1 MRGKKTSLLI
11 RRTSFSTVSTRA
23 RLHGTPQREGQ
34 VAIVGEGL
42 CDRIAMKEKPP
53 LTSQMSRSNLKSP
66 DRTQKPRVRRVSE
79 DLSSS
84 TLGSDTAHAVARS
97 HGSFPHRPRPAL
109 EFATRCPPTRQVP
122 DTQSRAIE
130 IPRALS
136 EARVGFCSG
145 GTSPRIFP
153 SASHRVGTSYA
164 HTAPPLR
171 SFCDA
176 DDRVISETRPCVSSR
191 RLSRARRW
199 GAAHA

>member
-11 RRTSFSTVSTRA
+11 RRTSFSTVNTRA

-122 DTQSRAIE
+122 DWFIYNFRAIQ
-130 IPRALS
+130 
-136 EARVGFCSG
+136 
-145 GTSPRIFP
+145 
-153 SASHRVGTSYA
+153 
-164 HTAPPLR
+164 
-171 SFCDA
+171 
-176 DDRVISETRPCVSSR
+176 
-191 RLSRARRW
+191 RAREFSRLPLPKGERAVAVACGKDW
-199 GAAHA
+199 VAVVTSERLLR